1 MCGLCPGPTGT
12 SAPKKHLMWFKNMGA
27 ESSHPRL
34 ESSFL
39 MCGSFLCII
48 LLADQSSNP
57 VLFKLSSFQVV
68 SFSLS

>member
-1 MCGLCPGPTGT
+1 
-12 SAPKKHLMWFKNMGA
+12 MWFKNMGA

-39 MCGSFLCII
+39 MCGSLLCIV
-48 LLADQSSNP
+48 LLPDQSSNP
-57 VLFKLSSFQVV
+57 VLFKSSSFQVV